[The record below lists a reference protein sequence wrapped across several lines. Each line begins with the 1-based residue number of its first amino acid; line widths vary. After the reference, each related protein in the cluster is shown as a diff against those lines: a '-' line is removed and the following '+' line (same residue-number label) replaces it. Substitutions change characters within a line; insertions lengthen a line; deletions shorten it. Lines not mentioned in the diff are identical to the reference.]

1 MRRWGGGHLRPG
13 EFAGT
18 ISFMQTLL
26 RNAMIVDATAAEA
39 RPGNV
44 LIEGGVI
51 RDVNAKAPAGDCAT
65 IDVGGQTVMPGLIDC
80 HVHVVA
86 SLMDIAANAQVP
98 APIAVLRTVPIL
110 KGMLERGFTTVRDLG
125 GAPYA
130 LAEAIAQGLTPG
142 PRLFVC
148 GKALSK
154 TGGHS
159 DARPRYD
166 TYDANRWAGNFGALG
181 RIADGA
187 DAVRRACREML
198 REGASFIKVMANG
211 GVASPTDPV
220 DWYGYTVEELR
231 AAVEEARDART
242 YVAAHLYT
250 ADGIVRAVECGVK
263 TLEHCNRV
271 NTQAAQVAAQAGAIA
286 VPTLVTYEALAEDGP
301 ALGLPAASIAKI
313 ESVRKA
319 GIESLAILRD
329 AGVTMAFGTDLLGP
343 THVRQSEE
351 FAIRA
356 RVLTGREILA
366 SATTVGAQLLGMA
379 GRLGVVLEGALA
391 DLLVVEGSPLEDIR
405 VLADP
410 KKNVRMVMKEGVIYH
425 RVGM

>member
-1 MRRWGGGHLRPG
+1 
-13 EFAGT
+13 
-18 ISFMQTLL
+18 MQTFLS
-26 RNAMIVDATAAEA
+26 NARMVDATMPEPRA
-39 RPGNV
+39 GNV
-44 LIEGGVI
+44 LIEDGVI
-51 RDVNAKAPAGDCAT
+51 RDVDAKKPAGDCVA
-65 IDVGGQTVMPGLIDC
+65 IDVGGRTVMPGLIDC

-86 SLMDIAANAQVP
+86 SLMNIAENAQLP
-98 APIAVLRTVPIL
+98 AAMAVLRTVPIL

-159 DARPRYD
+159 DARPRSD
-166 TYDANRWAGNFGALG
+166 TFDANRWAGNFGALG
-181 RIADGA
+181 RIADGV
-187 DAVRRACREML
+187 DAVRLACRQML
-198 REGASFIKVMANG
+198 RDGASFIKVMGNG

-220 DWYGYTVEELR
+220 DWFGYSVEELK
-231 AAVEEARDART
+231 AAVEEARDAHT

-250 ADGIVRAVECGVK
+250 AEGMVRAVECGVK

-271 NTQAAQVAAQAGAIA
+271 DANAARVAAKAGAVA

-301 ALGLPAASIAKI
+301 ALGLPAASVAKI

-319 GIESLAILRD
+319 GIESLGILRD
-329 AGVTMAFGTDLLGP
+329 AGVRMAFGTDLLGP

-351 FAIRA
+351 FAIRS
-356 RVLTGREILA
+356 RVLTAREILA
-366 SATTVGAQLLGMA
+366 SATTVGAELVGMK
-379 GRLGVVLEGALA
+379 GRLGVIAEGATA
-391 DLLVVEGSPLEDIR
+391 DLLVVEGSPLEDIT
-405 VLADP
+405 VLANP
-410 KKNVRMVMKEGVIYH
+410 EKHLRMVMKEGVVHH
-425 RVGM
+425 RAGM

>member
-1 MRRWGGGHLRPG
+1 
-13 EFAGT
+13 
-18 ISFMQTLL
+18 MQTLL
-26 RNAMIVDATAAEA
+26 SNARMVDATMPEPRA
-39 RPGNV
+39 GNV
-44 LIEGGVI
+44 LIEDGVI
-51 RDVNAKAPAGDCAT
+51 RDVDAKKPAGDCVA
-65 IDVGGQTVMPGLIDC
+65 IDVGGRTVMPGLIDC

-86 SLMDIAANAQVP
+86 SLMNIAENAQLP
-98 APIAVLRTVPIL
+98 AAMAVLRTVPIL

-159 DARPRYD
+159 DARPRSD
-166 TYDANRWAGNFGALG
+166 TFDANRWAGNFGALG
-181 RIADGA
+181 RIADGV
-187 DAVRRACREML
+187 DAVRLACRQML
-198 REGASFIKVMANG
+198 RDGASFIKVMGNG

-220 DWYGYTVEELR
+220 DWFGYSVEELK
-231 AAVEEARDART
+231 AAVEEARDAHT

-250 ADGIVRAVECGVK
+250 AEGMVRAVECGVK

-271 NTQAAQVAAQAGAIA
+271 DANAARVAAKAGAVA

-301 ALGLPAASIAKI
+301 ALGLPASSVAKI

-319 GIESLAILRD
+319 GIESLGILRD
-329 AGVTMAFGTDLLGP
+329 AGVRMAFGTDLLGP

-351 FAIRA
+351 FAIRS
-356 RVLTGREILA
+356 RVLTAREILA
-366 SATTVGAQLLGMA
+366 SATTVGAELVGMK
-379 GRLGVVLEGALA
+379 GRLGVIAEGATA
-391 DLLVVEGSPLEDIR
+391 DLLVVEGDPLRDIR
-405 VLADP
+405 VLANP
-410 KKNVRMVMKEGVIYH
+410 EKHLRMVMKEGVVHH
-425 RVGM
+425 RAGM